1 MEIARRFALLVILFA
16 GLSACARG
24 SEATAER
31 FFLDIDRGDFQSAI
45 ELFSPE
51 LRQKFGVEAQVAAVE
66 RLSAQMRAHD
76 GVKSVELRGGVVTFN
91 QLALYDVTLNFGDG
105 TAKSLQTSVVL
116 IGGEW
121 RINTA
126 L

>member
-1 MEIARRFALLVILFA
+1 MEIARRFALLVTLFA

-24 SEATAER
+24 SDATAER
-31 FFLDIDRGDFQSAI
+31 FFLDIDRGDFQSAT

-51 LRQKFGVEAQVAAVE
+51 LHEKFGVEVLAAAVE
-66 RLSAQMRAHD
+66 RLSAQMRAHG
-76 GVKSVELRGGVVTFN
+76 GVKSVRLRGGVVTFN
-91 QLALYDVTLNFGDG
+91 QLALYDVMLNFGDG
-105 TAKSLQTSVVL
+105 TVKSLQTSVVH
-116 IGGEW
+116 IDGEW